1 MKEYYTITPKGKIV
15 KRKFDLSNEECL
27 FNFMLGNICDTEE
40 QCLRY
45 EKEIKHRILECIE
58 ECENT
63 LVLMKD
69 LGRDVL

>member
-27 FNFMLGNICDTEE
+27 FDFMLGKICSTEE

-45 EKEIKHRILECIE
+45 EKDMKHRILECIE

-63 LVLMKD
+63 LILMGE
-69 LGRDVL
+69 LERDV

>member
-27 FNFMLGNICDTEE
+27 FDFMLGKICDTEE
-40 QCLRY
+40 QCLRH
-45 EKEIKHRILECIE
+45 EKDMKHRILECIE

-63 LVLMKD
+63 LTLMRD
-69 LGRDVL
+69 LGRDV